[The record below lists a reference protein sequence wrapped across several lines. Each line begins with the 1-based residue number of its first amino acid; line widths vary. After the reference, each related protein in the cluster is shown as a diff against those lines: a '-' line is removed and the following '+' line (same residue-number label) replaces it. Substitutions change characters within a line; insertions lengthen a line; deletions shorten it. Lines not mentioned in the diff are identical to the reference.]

1 MVFLGMT
8 LLFAGCTQ
16 LKLAESPLTGPP
28 NRFDATP
35 PPVPE
40 ITKSLASLFQDKTL
54 TRYLARAQSHNP
66 NLQIA
71 AANLREA
78 GFNTRISKAALLPN
92 ISANSNG
99 SRSQANSAGQGFNAG
114 TFDATRLSAS
124 LDVNWEVD
132 IWGRVRADIIA
143 SQRDQLALAADYKT
157 VQQSIAAQTTQ
168 AYFQLIAATQ
178 RLELATRRVESFAL
192 TANTLQRRFDQ
203 GTESLQNLSL
213 AKTDVSNAK
222 ATLADT
228 TNLRDQASRL
238 LASLIGAYPDRSRQA
253 YTWPTLK
260 RRVATGIPSSLLRRR
275 PDLDAAYQRIRAADA
290 RITIAQ
296 ANLLPTFA
304 LTGSYGRQSDK
315 LRDLLSSDF
324 TVWSIAGNFVAPL
337 FNSGA
342 LRAEINAANE
352 RAKSAVANYYATTLT
367 ALREVEDALGSES
380 FLAQRE
386 ESTTNALSSAQ
397 LAQTRA
403 KRTFESG
410 TADIITLLE
419 AQRRAYDTEEA
430 LINIRE
436 LRYQNRVTLALAL
449 GKAY

>member
-16 LKLAESPLTGPP
+16 LKLAESPLTAPP
-28 NRFDATP
+28 TRFDSTP

-157 VQQSIAAQTTQ
+157 VQQSICLLYT
-168 AYFQLIAATQ
+168 
-178 RLELATRRVESFAL
+178 SP
-192 TANTLQRRFDQ
+192 
-203 GTESLQNLSL
+203 SP
-213 AKTDVSNAK
+213 
-222 ATLADT
+222 
-228 TNLRDQASRL
+228 RDQR
-238 LASLIGAYPDRSRQA
+238 GPRM
-253 YTWPTLK
+253 
-260 RRVATGIPSSLLRRR
+260 PSS
-275 PDLDAAYQRIRAADA
+275 A
-290 RITIAQ
+290 
-296 ANLLPTFA
+296 
-304 LTGSYGRQSDK
+304 
-315 LRDLLSSDF
+315 
-324 TVWSIAGNFVAPL
+324 
-337 FNSGA
+337 
-342 LRAEINAANE
+342 
-352 RAKSAVANYYATTLT
+352 
-367 ALREVEDALGSES
+367 
-380 FLAQRE
+380 
-386 ESTTNALSSAQ
+386 
-397 LAQTRA
+397 
-403 KRTFESG
+403 
-410 TADIITLLE
+410 
-419 AQRRAYDTEEA
+419 
-430 LINIRE
+430 
-436 LRYQNRVTLALAL
+436 
-449 GKAY
+449 